1 MQRATLVEARGGGV
15 YGAQLADAMLRLFE
29 AHGFR
34 GHLPGLG
41 HNAQALS
48 LTLTLTLTLTLSL
61 YKLKPLA
68 LPRFA
73 TDAQGYSSPNQP
85 QPEPLRIYPTTL
97 RVAQAPL
104 LTKLR
109 GGLRSWQSR

>member
-41 HNAQALS
+41 HNAQAPTP
-48 LTLTLTLTLTLSL
+48 TLTLTLTL
-61 YKLKPLA
+61 
-68 LPRFA
+68 
-73 TDAQGYSSPNQP
+73 
-85 QPEPLRIYPTTL
+85 
-97 RVAQAPL
+97 
-104 LTKLR
+104 
-109 GGLRSWQSR
+109 

>member
-41 HNAQALS
+41 HNAQALTLI
-48 LTLTLTLTLTLSL
+48 LTLTDPDPVTLSL
-61 YKLKPLA
+61 
-68 LPRFA
+68 
-73 TDAQGYSSPNQP
+73 N
-85 QPEPLRIYPTTL
+85 
-97 RVAQAPL
+97 
-104 LTKLR
+104 
-109 GGLRSWQSR
+109 

>member
-41 HNAQALS
+41 HNAQALPLI
-48 LTLTLTLTLTLSL
+48 LTLTLTL
-61 YKLKPLA
+61 
-68 LPRFA
+68 
-73 TDAQGYSSPNQP
+73 
-85 QPEPLRIYPTTL
+85 
-97 RVAQAPL
+97 
-104 LTKLR
+104 
-109 GGLRSWQSR
+109 